1 MAETKDIDVQKLS
14 QVFTTMFKNFC
25 HIILILIFSLQ
36 DGIKLILQATKCTNA
51 MPSGHTRELY
61 NSHPAFRRIVT
72 AKSNRLLEQISAVIK
87 RQGIRGNI
95 VNRRDNEEKFE
106 LLQEC
111 NDVMLERVN
120 NNLDDL
126 LGLRK
131 SPETILVQ
139 ADFRPVERKQ
149 TQLNG
154 SWNRTASKS
163 VGVQSARLL
172 TARNI
177 QRPQAMFKT
186 PVDNSPNAWCPRIKY
201 KPNSIKPLAVLA
213 EYDENN
219 RIISYTH
226 PYEMELERFEPSEE
240 MLKEKSVTDPVPI
253 ETGDLVYIDDL
264 AELKKAL
271 LEFRSETEL
280 AIDLE
285 HHSYRTFQGITC
297 LMQISTRTKDYIVDT
312 IALRE
317 ELHILNEVFTKP
329 DIVKVF
335 HGADSDIEWL
345 QRDLSLYIVNMFDT
359 HQAAKRLGFER
370 LSLAYLLKH
379 FCKIEADKT
388 FQLADW
394 RMRPLPEELIDYARQ
409 DTHYLLYIY
418 DNMRNDLIRKSNEG
432 NNLIRSVYQSSTEIC
447 KKRYAKPF
455 ITSVS
460 HMDVYRKSKKVF
472 DNRQLYALQHLFI
485 WRDKIA
491 REEDE
496 SYGYVL
502 PNHMMLQISELL
514 PREMQGILACCNPS
528 PPLVKQHL
536 HILHQIIL
544 KAREQNLVK
553 PIEVDVMQV
562 NRDATIS
569 NHRDYENPLY
579 CPHDL
584 RNVDANTQLACLL
597 DKDLNV
603 IEEKKIEDPPKSS
616 IQTKK
621 PQLEIFD
628 VNVEEIPLHAK
639 DTVDRVKN
647 LTFITPYQRFKL
659 YLPFAEET
667 RVKEEKCLK
676 EKQKNMKLCPETTPD
691 SVSTKHKLEEEPE
704 EDKDASEIRQIIKK
718 RRTEALTGEN
728 QSTLKIIKD
737 NGVTE
742 EEEEM
747 AKINAVIDQLANI
760 RQIRP
765 STSSTL
771 QVRKTQNRQW
781 LKQVM
786 TPSVSSTPVT
796 PKPHPTTTMNEVVS
810 ANNNQ
815 GQSSSA
821 KKRLSK
827 SQRRKMKS
835 QNKQQ
840 QQQGRPHQK
849 ANQKNK
855 QQNQLMQNASSS
867 QAPGQGPPLNLDKF
881 DFNRFAGGS
890 KPMTGKQF
898 NITQKFKGKGNNRR
912 YKGNPMIQS

>member
-1 MAETKDIDVQKLS
+1 
-14 QVFTTMFKNFC
+14 
-25 HIILILIFSLQ
+25 
-36 DGIKLILQATKCTNA
+36 
-51 MPSGHTRELY
+51 MPTGHTRELY
-61 NSHPAFRRIVT
+61 NSHPAFRRIVS
-72 AKSNRLLEQISAVIK
+72 AKSSRLLQLISGVIK
-87 RQGIRGNI
+87 KQGVRGNI

-111 NDVMLERVN
+111 NDVMLERIN

-126 LGLRK
+126 MGLRK
-131 SPETILVQ
+131 SPDKIFVQ
-139 ADFRPVERKQ
+139 EEFRPVERKQ

-154 SWNRTASKS
+154 SWNRVASKS
-163 VGVQSARLL
+163 VGIKSARLL

-177 QRPQAMFKT
+177 QRPQAMFKI
-186 PVDNSPNAWCPRIKY
+186 PVDNSTNAWCPRIKY
-201 KPNSIKPLAVLA
+201 KPNSIRPLAVLA
-213 EYDENN
+213 EYGDNN

-226 PYEMELERFEPSEE
+226 PYETELERFEPTEE
-240 MLKEKSVTDPVPI
+240 MLMEKSVIDPVPI

-264 AELKKAL
+264 AELKRAL
-271 LEFRSETEL
+271 MEFQSVHEL

-297 LMQISTRTKDYIVDT
+297 LMQISTRTKDYIIDT

-329 DIVKVF
+329 DVLKVF

-370 LSLAYLLKH
+370 LSLAYLLKY

-418 DNMRNDLIRKSNEG
+418 DNMRNDLVRKSNEG
-432 NNLIRSVYQSSTEIC
+432 NNLIRSVYQASTEIC
-447 KKRYAKPF
+447 KKRYAKPY

-485 WRDKIA
+485 WRDKVA
-491 REEDE
+491 RLEDD
-496 SYGYVL
+496 SYGYVM

-514 PREMQGILACCNPS
+514 PREMQGILACCNPL

-544 KAREQNLVK
+544 KAREQSLVK
-553 PIEVDVMQV
+553 PIEVDVMHV
-562 NRDATIS
+562 NREATIS

-584 RNVDANTQLACLL
+584 RNSDTNTQLSCLL
-597 DKDLNV
+597 DKDLLV
-603 IEEKKIEDPPKSS
+603 TGDKKREENQNTELS
-616 IQTKK
+616 IPTKK
-621 PQLEIFD
+621 PKLSIFDTDGLEIKND
-628 VNVEEIPLHAK
+628 AK
-639 DTVDRVKN
+639 ETVDRVKN
-647 LTFITPYQRFKL
+647 LTFITPYKRFKL
-659 YLPFAEET
+659 YLPYAEEI
-667 RVKEEKCLK
+667 RVQESKLLEEK
-676 EKQKNMKLCPETTPD
+676 QSNMKLCPEVTPD
-691 SVSTKHKLEEEPE
+691 AIATKHKLEEEE
-704 EDKDASEIRQIIKK
+704 EDKDATEVRQIIKK
-718 RRTEALTGEN
+718 RKLETLTGEK
-728 QSTLKIIKD
+728 STFKIIKE

-747 AKINAVIDQLANI
+747 AKINTVIDQLANI
-760 RQIRP
+760 RQYKSNTSTPKPTTTTTQKSQNKKWVNP
-765 STSSTL
+765 S
-771 QVRKTQNRQW
+771 QA
-781 LKQVM
+781 
-786 TPSVSSTPVT
+786 TPVT
-796 PKPHPTTTMNEVVS
+796 PKNYSMNQVVKAMSNNEEPT
-810 ANNNQ
+810 
-815 GQSSSA
+815 SSA

-827 SQRRKMKS
+827 SQRRKMKT

-840 QQQGRPHQK
+840 QDTPHRKPNHGKKNQQQQQQH
-849 ANQKNK
+849 NKNK
-855 QQNQLMQNASSS
+855 NTPQSASQTQDSI
-867 QAPGQGPPLNLDKF
+867 PLNPKNF
-881 DFNRFAGGS
+881 DFTRFGGGS
-890 KPMTGKQF
+890 KPMSGKQF
-898 NITQKFKGKGNNRR
+898 KVSQKMKAKGNNKRF
-912 YKGNPMIQS
+912 KGNPMVQS